1 MPRQPDIQYVQFY
14 VDGTAARKLE
24 TNRKLQTQMPDPH
37 KRRVTRRRKKV
48 IAIDPLSVSA
58 VLVAGVMLVS
68 MAVGMMRLGTIDRET
83 EKMEAYVVALQQEN
97 TTLRQTYQDGYDLE
111 DIREKAVAMGL
122 VPIVHNDRITI
133 QAQVPVQQ
141 EEVTVWDQIGTFL
154 AGLFA

>member
-1 MPRQPDIQYVQFY
+1 
-14 VDGTAARKLE
+14 
-24 TNRKLQTQMPDPH
+24 
-37 KRRVTRRRKKV
+37 
-48 IAIDPLSVSA
+48 
-58 VLVAGVMLVS
+58 
-68 MAVGMMRLGTIDRET
+68 MRLGTIDRET

>member
-24 TNRKLQTQMPDPH
+24 TNRSTQNQMPVRR
-37 KRRVTRRRKKV
+37 KRKVMRRKKKI

-68 MAVGMMRLGTIDRET
+68 MAVGMVRLGVIDRET
-83 EKMEAYVVALQQEN
+83 EKMEAYVSALQQEN
-97 TTLRQTYQDGYDLE
+97 ATLQQTYRDGYDLE

-122 VPIVHNDRITI
+122 VPITRNESITI
-133 QAQVPVQQ
+133 QAQVPVEQ
-141 EEVTVWDQIGTFL
+141 EQTTVWDQIGTFL